1 VDPIEAVSL
10 APVQGLT
17 EFLPVSSS
25 HMIVMPYAVYRRVL
39 AAAVIYALH

>member
-10 APVQGLT
+10 APVHGLT

-25 HMIVMPYAVYRRVL
+25 QLILMRYAVYRRAL
-39 AAAVIYALH
+39 AAAVIYALY